1 VNREALREAYASV
14 SQRTHPDRFHGASRT
29 VQDLAAEVHALV
41 TAAYETLADPRARQ
55 QYLLDRKKKQREDD
69 QRRQG
74 ERALEAET
82 ESRQGEAALK
92 ARDYESALAHF
103 GRALQLYPDDGD
115 HHAHYGW
122 SLYLCHPSD
131 PSMVGEALEHVRRGI
146 KLASNREKPYL
157 FMGRLY
163 KAIGRA
169 DVAEKM
175 FTRAVHIAPECL
187 EALRELR
194 LIHMRREKSKGL
206 IGRLFRR

>member
-1 VNREALREAYASV
+1 LHQKMVRQE
-14 SQRTHPDRFHGASRT
+14 G
-29 VQDLAAEVHALV
+29 LV
-41 TAAYETLADPRARQ
+41 TMWELTDILF
-55 QYLLDRKKKQREDD
+55 QRLRGSPLGYSFPASGSPVIDD
-69 QRRQG
+69 SIG
-74 ERALEAET
+74 LVKG
-82 ESRQGEAALK
+82 SRQGEAALK
-92 ARDYESALAHF
+92 ARDYESAMAHF

-206 IGRLFRR
+206 IGRLLRR

>member
-1 VNREALREAYASV
+1 MLNVYGLHDTIIPPACSRALR
-14 SQRTHPDRFHGASRT
+14 D
-29 VQDLAAEVHALV
+29 LV

-69 QRRQG
+69 QRRLG

-82 ESRQGEAALK
+82 ESRQGEAALT
-92 ARDYESALAHF
+92 ARDYEAALAHF

-146 KLASNREKPYL
+146 KLAGNREKPYL

-175 FTRAVHIAPECL
+175 FTRAVHIAPECV